1 MAEYIDQ
8 EALAADGWYLQR
20 HIYREGTVYVENMNL
35 LDVPTAD
42 VVPVVRGRWTDDS
55 LCSPDGRWGL
65 RGFKCSVCGG
75 FCIGESNFCP
85 NCGARMCNE
94 EEQT

>member
-1 MAEYIDQ
+1 MAKYINH

-42 VVPVVRGRWTDDS
+42 GCHVVLCQDCRHYRHCMIQDFMEDYGITPDDQNN
-55 LCSPDGRWGL
+55 
-65 RGFKCSVCGG
+65 FFCGY
-75 FCIGESNFCP
+75 GE
-85 NCGARMCNE
+85 R